1 MIQRISLL
9 LLAGLLV
16 WLAAGCSPGGGAGAS
31 AAGPGAK
38 YHCPMHP
45 TYVSDRLGDCPICG
59 MRLVP
64 IKQGGETARD
74 TAARGDAGPEVP
86 GRTAIMVPADKRQ
99 LIGLTTSV
107 VEERPFRRTLRTT
120 GAIEH
125 DETRWAKV
133 APRFG
138 GWVRT
143 LYVNATGQPV
153 RQGEPMF
160 SVYSPEL
167 FQAQTEYL
175 LAWKNHQRLAGSPP
189 AERQAA
195 WGLVQ
200 SARRRLELLELDE
213 AEIKA
218 LEQRE
223 APADEV
229 LIRAPFSGHVVTRN
243 AAAGQAFAAGET
255 LYEIA
260 DLDHLWVRATLS
272 ESEMPEVKVGQDAAL
287 VFPQLGGKTVASR
300 VSFIYPH
307 IDPASRRGAV
317 RLELENPGQVLRPDM
332 WAQVEIGIDP
342 GPLLAVPASALI
354 DTGTRHVAFVDRA
367 DGHLEPREV
376 KVGARTEDLVQV
388 LEGLKAGER
397 VVTRALFL
405 IDSESQLKA
414 ALAGLGAAGEHSH

>member
-1 MIQRISLL
+1 MIQRISLW
-9 LLAGLLV
+9 LLAGLLA
-16 WLAAGCSPGGGAGAS
+16 WLAAGCSPGGGAGAA
-31 AAGPGAK
+31 AAGPGAQ

-45 TYVSDRLGDCPICG
+45 TYVRDRPGDCPICG

-64 IKQGGETARD
+64 IKPAGEAGSD
-74 TAARGDAGPEVP
+74 AAAREAVGPAVS
-86 GRTAIMVPADKRQ
+86 GRTAIRVPADKRQ

-120 GAIEH
+120 GTVEH

-138 GWVRT
+138 GWVRE
-143 LYVNATGQPV
+143 LYVNFTGQPV
-153 RQGEPMF
+153 RRGEPMF

-175 LAWKNHQRLAGSPP
+175 LAWRNHQRLAGSPP
-189 AERQAA
+189 AEQQAA

-200 SARRRLELLELDE
+200 AARRRLELLELDE

-223 APADEV
+223 VPADEV
-229 LIRAPFSGHVVTRN
+229 LIRAPFSGHVVSRK

-260 DLDHLWVRATLS
+260 DLNHLWVRATLS
-272 ESEMPEVKVGQDAAL
+272 ESEMPEVKVGQEAAL

-307 IDPASRRGAV
+307 IDPASRRGEA
-317 RLELENPGQVLRPDM
+317 RLELENPGHRVRPDM
-332 WAQVEIGIDP
+332 WAQVEIGIDQ

-376 KVGARTEDLVQV
+376 KVGARTEDHVQV